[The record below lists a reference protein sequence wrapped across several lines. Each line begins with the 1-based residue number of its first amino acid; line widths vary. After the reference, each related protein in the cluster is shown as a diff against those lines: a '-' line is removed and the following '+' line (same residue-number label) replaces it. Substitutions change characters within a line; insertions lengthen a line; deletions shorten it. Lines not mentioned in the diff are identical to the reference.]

1 MSKHIQHTKA
11 SFSHAFEYKW
21 VYYGNLKL
29 KRSGQQ
35 YREKSKRKH
44 TRARGLATWWRT
56 KGGLFD
62 LGFFRFAVV
71 LFWFSSN
78 PCLPLYH
85 KKIWTIWI
93 TISSHC
99 CCSTATE
106 TLQPCSFPSCF
117 AHSCLTAS
125 FSALPQGQHR
135 VHQEHSKIGAMI
147 SVSVLV
153 LQPGAAIAVK
163 WIQL

>member
-11 SFSHAFEYKW
+11 SFSHTFEYKW

-29 KRSGQQ
+29 KSSGQQ
-35 YREKSKRKH
+35 YRKKSERKHKSKGFSDMMKNQGGFVLFGFGGF
-44 TRARGLATWWRT
+44 TR
-56 KGGLFD
+56 
-62 LGFFRFAVV
+62 V

-78 PCLPLYH
+78 LCLPLCH
-85 KKIWTIWI
+85 KKIWTIRI
-93 TISSHC
+93 TISCHC

-106 TLQPCSFPSCF
+106 KLQPCSFPSCF

-147 SVSVLV
+147 SVAALV